1 MNNLMIY
8 FKIRYLGKS
17 TEKVEFL
24 FKNITYKVGVNIE
37 VTDPRLVIPN
47 NLGLFIRKEIDMK

>member
-1 MNNLMIY
+1 MVY

-17 TEKVEFL
+17 IEKVEFL
-24 FKNITYKVGVNIE
+24 FKNITYKVGINIE

-47 NLGLFIRKEIDMK
+47 NLGFFVRREIDMK